1 MMSADPAAHAH
12 DALAR
17 HLLPPWVPQVRTIR
31 IPCGEHFEA
40 IRVPAGEARR
50 AHEALG
56 PANGPV
62 LACSYTQTWHF
73 LLDPNTIVA
82 AAWNVPGTRLLRQ
95 GTLLGIPPAFVTR
108 GRDVRWIVLPGQG
121 TTAPAALR
129 HALAGR
135 ASPTPP
141 SAIPLAERRATLLE
155 TPFPLTEGMIFTP
168 RSAAERTRLTPTEK
182 RVAERL
188 VAGCSN
194 EEGAR
199 ELDMTS
205 NSFSGHL
212 SSIGRK
218 FRVAARP
225 ARAHAV
231 LTSGQ
236 VPPPS
241 TPGPAPDFD
250 ATERQLLDAL
260 AEQSGTY
267 AIAKSSGL
275 ASADV
280 REQIEILVAKAGA
293 ANDTHLVGLCHA
305 WSLLGTRSTVDAE
318 HLQVKPDGAA

>member
-1 MMSADPAAHAH
+1 MMSDDPAAQAH

-17 HLLPPWVPQVRTIR
+17 HLLPPWVPLVRTIR
-31 IPCGEHFEA
+31 IPCGEQFDA

-50 AHEALG
+50 AHQVLG
-56 PANGPV
+56 PVSGPV
-62 LACSYTQTWHF
+62 LACTYTQTWHF

-82 AAWNVPGTRLLRQ
+82 AAWNVPGTRLLRR
-95 GTLLGIPPAFVTR
+95 GTLLGIPPAFVTH
-108 GRDVRWIVLPGQG
+108 GRDVRWIVLPGRG
-121 TTAPAALR
+121 TTVPAALR

-135 ASPTPP
+135 ASPIRPG
-141 SAIPLAERRATLLE
+141 AIPLAERRATLLE
-155 TPFPLTEGMIFTP
+155 ANFPLTEGTIFTP

-199 ELDMTS
+199 GLDMTS
-205 NSFSGHL
+205 SSFSGHL

-241 TPGPAPDFD
+241 ATAPAPDYD

-260 AEQSGTY
+260 AEQSTTY
-267 AIAKSSGL
+267 AIAQASGL
-275 ASADV
+275 APADV
-280 REQIEILVAKAGA
+280 REQIEILVTKAGA

-305 WSLLGTRSTVDAE
+305 WGLLGTGSTVDAE
-318 HLQVKPDGAA
+318 HLQVEPEGAA